1 MFSESNINHA
11 GNFFFTKKKKKKQ
24 RERGREG
31 SIRLGE
37 PVCQSQPLWI
47 WLKSCK
53 YFSPHKVHSGF
64 VDDVVV
70 STDLLRGSEELWGEG
85 GKESK
90 GCNFQP
96 GIEAAILSNL
106 KHSIK
111 SNLLVSCWREGAV
124 SGVLLP
130 VL

>member
-1 MFSESNINHA
+1 M
-11 GNFFFTKKKKKKQ
+11 
-24 RERGREG
+24 
-31 SIRLGE
+31 
-37 PVCQSQPLWI
+37 CQSQPLWI

-70 STDLLRGSEELWGEG
+70 STDLLRGSEELWGED
-85 GKESK
+85 GKQSK

-106 KHSIK
+106 KNSIK
-111 SNLLVSCWREGAV
+111 SNLLGLLLERVGLVQDTLARAV
-124 SGVLLP
+124 RGSWGD
-130 VL
+130 